1 MFYKVTPE
9 LEDLFE
15 HTLKLRQVLTPVL
28 PPDAVNYIISLV
40 AQDSAHRKYLKLI
53 EPEAVSENAE

>member
-9 LEDLFE
+9 LENLFE
-15 HTLKLRQVLTPVL
+15 HTLALRQMLSSAL
-28 PPDAVNYIISLV
+28 PPDAVNYIVSLV